1 MRRPDPTPSPS
12 DRRSSPPRD
21 PRPRDFPSQVVVV
34 STGLALYLAT
44 LWLGVE
50 IIGDTWTRSAVM
62 AALIVT
68 IAGVGYMFTRQPAGP
83 GGR

>member
-1 MRRPDPTPSPS
+1 MRRPTPRPSPP

-34 STGLALYLAT
+34 ASGLALYLGT

-50 IIGDTWTRSAVM
+50 IIGDTLSRSAVM

-68 IAGVGYMFTRQPAGP
+68 IAGVGYLFTRQPTGP
-83 GGR
+83 GKR